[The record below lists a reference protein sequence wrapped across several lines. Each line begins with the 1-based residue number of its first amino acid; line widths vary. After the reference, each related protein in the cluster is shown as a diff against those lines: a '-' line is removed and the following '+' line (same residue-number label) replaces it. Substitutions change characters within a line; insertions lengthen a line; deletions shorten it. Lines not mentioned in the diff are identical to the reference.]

1 MRYRFIAFVLT
12 PLFGLSACSILP
24 QMSGGSH
31 QIDSGDIK
39 IYRGD
44 EKPSRAYELI
54 SIVNGESC
62 QRQFKGAEASAN
74 DAVQVLQEDAARF
87 KAHAVIGTQC
97 FSFKPEADSICYSE
111 VSCVGRAIQWRD

>member
-12 PLFGLSACSILP
+12 SLFGLSACSILP

-31 QIDSGDIK
+31 QIDSGNVEV
-39 IYRGD
+39 YRGD
-44 EKPSRAYELI
+44 NKPSRAYELV

-62 QRQFKGAEASAN
+62 QRQFKGEEASDN
-74 DAVQVLQEDAARF
+74 DAIQVLREDAVRF
-87 KAHAVIGTQC
+87 NAHAVIGTQC

>member
-1 MRYRFIAFVLT
+1 
-12 PLFGLSACSILP
+12 
-24 QMSGGSH
+24 MSGGFN
-31 QIDSGDIK
+31 QIDSGDVEV
-39 IYRGD
+39 YRGD
-44 EKPSRAYELI
+44 NKPSRAYELI

-62 QRQFKGAEASAN
+62 QRQFKGAKASAN
-74 DAVQVLQEDAARF
+74 DAVQALQEDAARF